1 MVREEDREPTLLGS
15 PNKHQGNGPREGVDV
30 NSIGAL
36 LVENLSECRGG
47 FGIATAIE
55 LLEHVLALRRR
66 AIPPHAQAIMLIG
79 LIYAAAGGRRD
90 KRFDPVSPQPMRQ
103 GFDIDL
109 RAANRV
115 RRKRERY
122 MYYFQ
127 DSRGPSWA
135 RNSGNQG
142 AAQACSRWSS
152 SAPASSS
159 LRSLPQ

>member
-1 MVREEDREPTLLGS
+1 MVREEDREPTLLGN

-36 LVENLSECRGG
+36 LVDNLSECRGG

-79 LIYAAAGGRRD
+79 LIYAAAGGRHD
-90 KRFDPVSPQPMRQ
+90 KRFDPVSPQAMRQ

-127 DSRGPSWA
+127 D
-135 RNSGNQG
+135 N
-142 AAQACSRWSS
+142 RWSVLGTQLRQS
-152 SAPASSS
+152 KSSS
-159 LRSLPQ
+159 SVSRSEPAPHL

>member
-1 MVREEDREPTLLGS
+1 MVREEDREPTLLGN

-55 LLEHVLALRRR
+55 LLEHVLALRRH

-79 LIYAAAGGRRD
+79 LIYAAAGGRHD
-90 KRFDPVSPQPMRQ
+90 KRFDPVSPQAMRQ

-115 RRKRERY
+115 RRERERY

-127 DSRGPSWA
+127 D
-135 RNSGNQG
+135 N
-142 AAQACSRWSS
+142 RWSVLGTQLRQS
-152 SAPASSS
+152 KSSS
-159 LRSLPQ
+159 SVSRSEPALHL